1 MITNKDYLLSIRKCY
16 LFDNIKDEQLADAI
30 KLLNGRIKKIEKDDF
45 IVQLGGELPSAGLL
59 LKGRIESSFQNENF
73 DQITMHSFCG
83 GYLFGEALVINKQ
96 RDVASNAPLEK
107 SGSINGRANG
117 ASERGYNGYQDTNPQ
132 QRELPTVATG
142 SPVQVRAV
150 EDCIVMFID
159 LSVIYHSDIQSPI
172 RVILAENL
180 IKSLA
185 RKNLILNQKVR
196 ILSRK
201 SLRERILF
209 YLGTLPKDKNG
220 YVKIPFNKTVLA
232 EYLGVNRS
240 ALSRELG
247 RMQDEGILI
256 ADGRKMKTLIR

>member
-1 MITNKDYLLSIRKCY
+1 MKEFFSKLY

-30 KLLNGRIKKIEKDDF
+30 KFLNGRIKKIEKDDF

-83 GYLFGEALVINKQ
+83 GYLFGEALVIN
-96 RDVASNAPLEK
+96 NAK
-107 SGSINGRANG
+107 N
-117 ASERGYNGYQDTNPQ
+117 
-132 QRELPTVATG
+132 

-150 EDCIVMFID
+150 EDSIVLFID
-159 LSVIYHSDIQSPI
+159 LSAIYQSEIASPL
-172 RVILAENL
+172 RTILAENL

-196 ILSRK
+196 ILSQK
-201 SLRERILF
+201 SLRDRILI
-209 YLGTLPKDKNG
+209 YLGTLPKDKNSF
-220 YVKIPFNKTVLA
+220 VKIPFTQTALA

-247 RMQDEGILI
+247 RMQNEGLLI
-256 ADGRKMKTLIR
+256 VDKEKMKRIKKKQNKGT

>member
-83 GYLFGEALVINKQ
+83 GYLFGEALVIN
-96 RDVASNAPLEK
+96 NAK
-107 SGSINGRANG
+107 N
-117 ASERGYNGYQDTNPQ
+117 
-132 QRELPTVATG
+132 

-150 EDCIVMFID
+150 EDCIVLFID

-172 RVILAENL
+172 RVILSENL

-247 RMQDEGILI
+247 RMQDEGMLI